1 MIQIN
6 IVKSTWNIVVW
17 IIFIIALMFAIL
29 FFVPRIFKV
38 YPYIVTS
45 GSMEPKYKV
54 NSVIYVKK
62 VAPEQV
68 KVGDAISFYL
78 SNDIVAT
85 HEVYKID
92 KKGKLFYT
100 RGINNKDQD
109 GNILNDANPVSFDK
123 LVGKP
128 IYTIPHLG
136 AVNKFVTE
144 KPNRYY
150 FIGVIVFSLLVEIL
164 LERKD

>member
-1 MIQIN
+1 
-6 IVKSTWNIVVW
+6 
-17 IIFIIALMFAIL
+17 
-29 FFVPRIFKV
+29 
-38 YPYIVTS
+38 
-45 GSMEPKYKV
+45 MEPKYKV
-54 NSVIYVKK
+54 NSIIYVKK
-62 VAPEQV
+62 ITPKEV

-78 SNDIVAT
+78 SKDIVAT

-109 GNILNDANPVSFDK
+109 GNILNDSKPVSFDK

-128 IYTIPHLG
+128 IYTIPKLG
-136 AVNKFVTE
+136 VVNRFVTQ

-150 FIGVIVFSLLVEIL
+150 FIGIIVFSLIVEIL
-164 LERKD
+164 LERMD